1 MTHRFTPFFRMG
13 YLDQGQ
19 RVWQRVGYCTGLFAM
34 VYRLRRCVAGAEYD
48 PVVKALAPLTIQDR
62 ALNALGR
69 KPKPSNKMQL
79 GLHPTHATQVTVPHH
94 AIAERI
100 ARHRFAHEQRE
111 QYDEESGCK
120 DKYCFGNAVH
130 DHNPL
135 CEPH

>member
-1 MTHRFTPFFRMG
+1 MG

-48 PVVKALAPLTIQDR
+48 PVVKALAPLTIQDK

-79 GLHPTHATQVTVPHH
+79 GLHPTHATQMTVPHH
-94 AIAERI
+94 TIVKCI
-100 ARHRFAHEQRE
+100 SRHRLAHKQGK
-111 QYDEESGCK
+111 QYDEEGRCHEK
-120 DKYCFGNAVH
+120 NCFADTVH
-130 DHNPL
+130 DQIL
-135 CEPH
+135 CKKPY